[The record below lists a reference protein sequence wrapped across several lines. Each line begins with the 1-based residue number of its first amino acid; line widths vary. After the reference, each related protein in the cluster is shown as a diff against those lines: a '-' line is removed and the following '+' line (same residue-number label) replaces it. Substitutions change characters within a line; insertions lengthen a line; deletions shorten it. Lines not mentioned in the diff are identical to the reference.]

1 MASNSICL
9 NIRPKWPE
17 VREDYVVWCDGREIG
32 RIRLAPDAQG
42 HRLRMGMVHFDSPFS
57 PRSGPG
63 RCWQSRCR
71 DLDSEIES
79 GGGA

>member
-32 RIRLAPDAQG
+32 RIRLAPDAQDT
-42 HRLRMGMVHFDSPFS
+42 DSVWEWYIS
-57 PRSGPG
+57 IPRSAPGVDQG

-71 DLDSEIES
+71 DQ
-79 GGGA
+79 GPQF